1 MRLSVMAVNEKKN
14 PFGFLWYILFA
25 LIVFV
30 VIFIWVNI
38 KVRPFVISVTQGYA
52 ENIASNTLNRIIDE
66 AMRENEYN
74 FVNVI
79 RDSGDRV
86 VAVTMNSADTNL
98 FMTRISIGLKNR
110 IADMD
115 EIEARIPLGNF
126 LPYPFLAGL
135 GPKVPVKFLVLA
147 STAVTAEESFLS
159 KGINQSLYT
168 LSLKVVTD
176 VGIYI
181 PAMHSSVRVENQVP
195 IAQTIIV
202 GSVPDSYTNVEGMEG
217 SVQDTVL
224 DIE

>member
-1 MRLSVMAVNEKKN
+1 MRLSIMSVNEKKN

-25 LIVFV
+25 LIVFI

-98 FMTRISIGLKNR
+98 FMTKISIGLKNR
-110 IADMD
+110 IAHMD

>member
-1 MRLSVMAVNEKKN
+1 MRLSIVSGYEKRSITH
-14 PFGFLWYILFA
+14 FLWYILFVLIMLIA
-25 LIVFV
+25 L
-30 VIFIWVNI
+30 FIWINI
-38 KVRPFVISVTQGYA
+38 KVRPFVISITRGYA
-52 ENIASNTLNRIIDE
+52 ENVASNTLNAIIDE

-79 RDSGDRV
+79 KNAEDNV

-98 FMTRISIGLKNR
+98 FMTKISIGLKNR

-115 EIEARIPLGNF
+115 EIEAKIPLGNF

-135 GPKVPVKFLVLA
+135 GPEIPVKFLILA
-147 STAVTAEESFLS
+147 TSAVSAREDFVS

-168 LSLKVVTD
+168 LSLHVVTD

-181 PAMHSSVRVENQVP
+181 PAMHSSVTVENEIPV
-195 IAQTIIV
+195 AQTVIV
-202 GSVPDSYTNVEGMEG
+202 GNVPDSYTNVEGMDG

>member
-1 MRLSVMAVNEKKN
+1 MSVNEKKN

-25 LIVFV
+25 LIVFI

-52 ENIASNTLNRIIDE
+52 ENIASNTLNQIIDE
-66 AMRENEYN
+66 AMKENEYN
-74 FVNVI
+74 FVNLI
-79 RDSGDRV
+79 KDSGNRV

-147 STAVTAEESFLS
+147 STAVSAKESFIS

-168 LSLKVVTD
+168 LSLHVVTD

-181 PAMHSSVRVENQVP
+181 PAMHSSVRVENEVP

>member
-14 PFGFLWYILFA
+14 PFGCLWYILCA
-25 LIVFV
+25 LSVLV
-30 VIFIWVNI
+30 VIVIWVNI

-115 EIEARIPLGNF
+115 EIEARIPLGNC

>member
-66 AMRENEYN
+66 AMKENEYN

>member
-1 MRLSVMAVNEKKN
+1 MRLSIAPGYEKRS
-14 PFGFLWYILFA
+14 GTRFLWYILFVLIFLIA
-25 LIVFV
+25 L
-30 VIFIWVNI
+30 FIWINI
-38 KVRPFVISVTQGYA
+38 KVRPFVISITKGYA
-52 ENIASNTLNRIIDE
+52 ENVASNTLNAIIDE
-66 AMRENEYN
+66 AMREREYG

-79 RDSGDRV
+79 RNGENNV

-98 FMTRISIGLKNR
+98 FMTKLSIGLKDR

-135 GPKVPVKFLVLA
+135 GPEIPVKFLILA
-147 STAVTAEESFLS
+147 NTSVSAKEDFVS

-168 LSLKVVTD
+168 LSLHVTTD

-181 PAMHSSVRVENQVP
+181 PAMRSSVRVESEVP
-195 IAQTIIV
+195 IAQTVIV

>member
-1 MRLSVMAVNEKKN
+1 MRLSIVSIYDKKS

-25 LIVFV
+25 L
-30 VIFIWVNI
+30 VIFIALFIWVNI
-38 KVRPFVISVTQGYA
+38 KVRPFVVSVTQGYA
-52 ENIASNTLNRIIDE
+52 ENIASNTLNAIIDE
-66 AMRENEYN
+66 AMKEKEYS

-79 RDSGDRV
+79 NDSQQRV

-98 FMTRISIGLKNR
+98 FMTKISIGLKNR

-115 EIEARIPLGNF
+115 EIEAKIPLGNF

-135 GPKVPVKFLVLA
+135 GPEVPVKFLILA
-147 STAVTAEESFLS
+147 STGVNAKENFVST
-159 KGINQSLYT
+159 GINQSLYT
-168 LSLKVVTD
+168 LALHVVTD

-181 PAMHSSVRVENQVP
+181 PAMHSSVRVESEVP
-195 IAQTIIV
+195 IVQTVIV

>member
-1 MRLSVMAVNEKKN
+1 MRLSIMAVNEKKN